1 MKNATITEKEA
12 AKKGWVIFQHGGGA
26 WIASNPKRLIAADR
40 GEENPQHAAVDS
52 AFSRATILRRIAAI
66 EKQRTN

>member
-1 MKNATITEKEA
+1 MKNATITQRQA
-12 AKKGWVIFQHGGGA
+12 QNNGWVIFQLGGGA
-26 WIASNPKRLIAADR
+26 WTASNPKRLIAADR

-66 EKQRTN
+66 EKQRSK